1 MQYKLYAPERVNTN
15 IDLPASKSIS
25 NRALVINALAHG
37 SHLTASS
44 DEDNGN
50 IITHPENLSQCDDT
64 DVMVAALK
72 NMPYVINIKAA
83 GTAMRFMTALL
94 SVTQKE
100 HILTG
105 TERMMQRPISVLVDA
120 LRQLGAEIDYVNKEG
135 YPPLRIRGKQFEG
148 GLLDIDGNVSSQYTS
163 ALLMI
168 GPAMKK
174 GLTLHL
180 KGNIISRPYIDL
192 KICAMRE
199 FGAD

>member
-100 HILTG
+100 HI
-105 TERMMQRPISVLVDA
+105 
-120 LRQLGAEIDYVNKEG
+120 
-135 YPPLRIRGKQFEG
+135 
-148 GLLDIDGNVSSQYTS
+148 
-163 ALLMI
+163 
-168 GPAMKK
+168 
-174 GLTLHL
+174 
-180 KGNIISRPYIDL
+180 
-192 KICAMRE
+192 
-199 FGAD
+199 